1 MLVLGISCGH
11 DANVC
16 VLDGSRIL
24 IHLEKERFTRKRH
37 DAGDVDD
44 LIRIALDSLGLTLGD
59 IDLVASSI
67 PVWQDY
73 GVSGRLLS
81 GKLYESIFEHSEHVV
96 ELLGRRLPAVYVPH
110 HVGHMAYSYY
120 LSGFDS
126 ADLIAVDG
134 YGNFT
139 ATAIGVSEGAKVRA
153 VFHVPSSVGALWSI
167 VSKYVFG
174 SLLDAGKT
182 MGLAPYGKP
191 RYVEVLKRNYHRY
204 SEDGFPVL
212 DDPWKDMDRIP
223 VLSEITDRSDPMRQE
238 FADMAASIQS
248 LTNEIMVEYAR
259 LTRERLGNRKLCLSG
274 GVALNGIANS
284 LIEKSGLY
292 EDVFIGPATND
303 GGLSIGFAAYAL
315 HHVLGHPKPVY
326 DECVYLG
333 KSYDK
338 NDLYEALAQFDN
350 GLVVEEFSPDGLARA
365 TARAIADG
373 KIVAWYQGR
382 AESGPRALGHRSILC
397 HPGLPGAKE
406 RLNERVKHRHAF
418 RPFAPSVLDESRR
431 RYFDLNSASPYMLK
445 VVGVNAE
452 VRDSVSAV
460 VHVDGT
466 SRPQTVALNGG
477 DSSFRKLIDEF
488 GRIAGIPVL
497 LNTSFNTRGEPIVET
512 PRDALRTFSGCELDT
527 LAIMDCLIT
536 KKGER

>member
-16 VLDGSRIL
+16 VLDGTRIL

-44 LIRIALDSLGLTLGD
+44 LIRIALDSLGLALDD
-59 IDLVASSI
+59 INLVASSI
-67 PVWQDY
+67 PVWQDC

-81 GKLYESIFEHSEHVV
+81 GTIYESIFEHSEHII
-96 ELLGRRLPAVYVPH
+96 ELLGRRLPAIYVPH

-120 LSGFDS
+120 LSGFNS

-139 ATAIGVSEGAKVRA
+139 ATAIGVGEGSKVRA
-153 VFHVPSSVGALWSI
+153 VFNIPSSVGALWSI
-167 VSKYVFG
+167 VSKYMFG

-191 RYVEVLKRNYHRY
+191 QYVDLLKKKYHRY
-204 SEDGFPVL
+204 NEDGFPVL
-212 DDPWKDMDRIP
+212 DDPWKDIEHIP

-238 FADMAASIQS
+238 FVDMAASIQS

-259 LTRERLGNRKLCLSG
+259 LARERLGNRNLCLSG
-274 GVALNGIANS
+274 GVALNGITNS

-292 EDVFIGPATND
+292 ENVFIGPATND
-303 GGLSIGFAAYAL
+303 GGLSIGFATYAL
-315 HHVLGHPKPVY
+315 HHALCYPRPAY
-326 DECVYLG
+326 DEYVYLG
-333 KSYDK
+333 RNYYKK
-338 NDLYEALAQFDN
+338 DLYEALAQFDKDII
-350 GLVVEEFSPDGLARA
+350 VEEFSPEGLVGA
-365 TARAIADG
+365 TAKAIVEG
-373 KIVAWYQGR
+373 KIIAWYQGR

-397 HPGLPGAKE
+397 HPGLPGAKD

-418 RPFAPSVLDESRR
+418 RPFAPSVLDESRE
-431 RYFDLNSASPYMLK
+431 RYFDLNSASPCMLK
-445 VVGVNAE
+445 LVGVNAD
-452 VRDSVSAV
+452 VQDSVSAV

-466 SRPQTVALNGG
+466 SRPQTVALDGG
-477 DSSFRKLIDEF
+477 DWLFRGLIGEF
-488 GRIAGIPVL
+488 ARITGIPML
-497 LNTSFNTRGEPIVET
+497 LNTSFNTHGQPIVET
-512 PRDALRTFSGCELDT
+512 PWDALRTFNGCELDA

-536 KKGER
+536 KKNKT